1 MNILFVCTHNRCR
14 SILSEALLRDIAGND
29 IAVASAGS
37 AASGQV
43 HPLSI
48 AHLRREGIDTT
59 GLHSKSWDD
68 IEDFAADVVITVCDS
83 AAGEACP
90 LWLGNALKIHW
101 PLKDPSSIP
110 GSEREID
117 DAFTACIAE
126 IRQRCAL
133 LLDLVQRGLP
143 TTDWPAALAS
153 TGATTGKGN

>member
-59 GLHSKSWDD
+59 VLHSKSWDD

-110 GSEREID
+110 GSEQEID

-133 LLDLVQRGLP
+133 LLDLVQLGLP